1 MIEKHVYIWYFHL
14 CFNICLKIIQLFIF
28 TWELDQVHVIM
39 VPYVL
44 SMKIEMIRGNFMKN
58 IDKIREMNAEELAAF
73 LSDFGTCHVCAF
85 SESGDESCSRTKEL
99 SNIPECKEGLK
110 KYLEAEADEPEEEEE
125 KEAEYS
131 EQEIYYLLKALR
143 TLKDEASYE
152 RVFNGDDPSE
162 EYERLQKAIYSLED
176 YLRKDLKLNAQISAH
191 SNYDEHDVN
200 ICSEHCTD
208 QLHELMEQYYA
219 YMKEHQMN
227 YKDTHFEKFSYRTQ
241 VAQTYWEIVK
251 EFYLSRFYHLEEEI
265 AGCERFI
272 EEMKK
277 DFKRLKESEFFEK

>member
-1 MIEKHVYIWYFHL
+1 MHVR
-14 CFNICLKIIQLFIF
+14 
-28 TWELDQVHVIM
+28 M

-44 SMKIEMIRGNFMKN
+44 FMEIEMIRGGFMRN
-58 IDKIREMNAEELAAF
+58 IDKIREMNAEELATF
-73 LSDFGTCHVCAF
+73 LSSFGTCYVCAF
-85 SESGDESCSRTKEL
+85 GESGNESCSPTKEL
-99 SNIPECKEGLK
+99 SNIPDCKEGLK

-191 SNYDEHDVN
+191 SNYDEHDAN
-200 ICSEHCTD
+200 TRSEHCTN
-208 QLHELMEQYYA
+208 QLHELMKQYYA

-227 YKDTHFEKFSYRTQ
+227 YKDTHFEKFSYRIQ

-277 DFKRLKESEFFEK
+277 DFKRLKEGEFFEK

>member
-1 MIEKHVYIWYFHL
+1 
-14 CFNICLKIIQLFIF
+14 
-28 TWELDQVHVIM
+28 M
-39 VPYVL
+39 VN
-44 SMKIEMIRGNFMKN
+44 GNVQKMGGFMKN
-58 IDKIREMNAEELAAF
+58 IDKIREMNTEELAVF
-73 LSDFGTCHVCAF
+73 LSNFATCQVCVYGEVRDERCFHTTKISDFF
-85 SESGDESCSRTKEL
+85 SCE
-99 SNIPECKEGLK
+99 EGLR
-110 KYLEAEADEPEEEEE
+110 KYLEDEADESEEEEE

-131 EQEIYYLLKALR
+131 EQESYYLLKALR

-176 YLRKDLKLNAQISAH
+176 YLRKDLKVNAQISAH

-200 ICSEHCTD
+200 IRSEHCTD
-208 QLHELMEQYYA
+208 QLHELMEQYCA

-251 EFYLSRFYHLEEEI
+251 EFYLSRFYHLEDEI

-277 DFKRLKESEFFEK
+277 DFKRLKECEFF